1 MPSNHDNPTAYS
13 RNPSVALEQSASL
26 PLVSRP
32 KAFYL
37 LAATVS
43 FLLSVG
49 LFFTG
54 DHERG
59 IFVGI
64 WVPSILSA
72 GALLPGKEDRHE

>member
-1 MPSNHDNPTAYS
+1 MSSDIRPHRSTQGRPD
-13 RNPSVALEQSASL
+13 VL
-26 PLVSRP
+26 PGVSRP
-32 KAFYL
+32 KALFL
-37 LAATVS
+37 LGAGLS
-43 FLLSVG
+43 FLLSVS

-72 GALLPGKEDRHE
+72 GWSPAP